1 MHDQPCHY
9 PNAEIIWVSDV
20 SSASRNYSPCH
31 RARSSDGCCGES
43 VKFSPCMKI
52 TVVMGEI
59 WPGKWGLWLMVVQ
72 ISFLK
77 CDMLSQIQDRYSK
90 VLLSLLMTS
99 SFKVSK
105 LYSLSSRFTEQKA
118 RLCCVGG
125 GDWVF
130 FFFFISIFAGSTQ
143 EIIIDHS
150 LLLLECYWVGGLKKF
165 TIQSCSLFLCST
177 SRKDVSLSNEGQE
190 NDHFG
195 TKNVLMRTIKLGIWT
210 HIWQLLCK
218 LPFFAV
224 PLDWIQAGLPVIGS
238 TFWAVC
244 FLEQV
249 VQSITGS
256 SEF

>member
-1 MHDQPCHY
+1 MRLVTYGRADQLFKMWYVIPDSGSLQQS
-9 PNAEIIWVSDV
+9 PII
-20 SSASRNYSPCH
+20 SANDLIVQSEQALFTLLQIH
-31 RARSSDGCCGES
+31 RTKGQTLLCG
-43 VKFSPCMKI
+43 
-52 TVVMGEI
+52 GR
-59 WPGKWGLWLMVVQ
+59 GLGV
-72 ISFLK
+72 FL
-77 CDMLSQIQDRYSK
+77 
-90 VLLSLLMTS
+90 
-99 SFKVSK
+99 
-105 LYSLSSRFTEQKA
+105 
-118 RLCCVGG
+118 
-125 GDWVF
+125 
-130 FFFFISIFAGSTQ
+130 FFISIFAGSTQ